1 MWKTWRA
8 ERAAKRAQTFKTV
21 RRRARYAGFRTVDP
35 GIQRE
40 GDMTTST
47 TATTLTRPQVLPE
60 IREAVYPGD
69 TAPLVEI
76 VREYVRWLDMDLSY
90 RGFEEEM
97 QSFEQ
102 TYTLPSGM
110 FLIAE
115 TTAEIAGCV
124 GLLRHSDEVAEVKRL
139 YVRSAYRGLALGE
152 TLMHA
157 LIDKAKSLGYAK
169 LVLDSVPQTAFAQRL
184 YERLGFT
191 ETSPYYANPVP
202 GTRFLEL
209 VL

>member
-1 MWKTWRA
+1 
-8 ERAAKRAQTFKTV
+8 
-21 RRRARYAGFRTVDP
+21 
-35 GIQRE
+35 
-40 GDMTTST
+40 MTTST
-47 TATTLTRPQVLPE
+47 TATTLTRPQVLPQ

-152 TLMHA
+152 MLMHA

>member
-1 MWKTWRA
+1 
-8 ERAAKRAQTFKTV
+8 
-21 RRRARYAGFRTVDP
+21 
-35 GIQRE
+35 
-40 GDMTTST
+40 MTTST
-47 TATTLTRPQVLPE
+47 TVTRPRVLPE
-60 IREAVYPGD
+60 IREATFPSD
-69 TAPLVEI
+69 TAPLVAI
-76 VREYVRWLDMDLSY
+76 VRAYVRWLDMDLSY
-90 RGFEEEM
+90 RGFEQEM

-115 TTAEIAGCV
+115 VPTEIAGCV

-139 YVRSAYRGLALGE
+139 YVRPAYRGSALGE
-152 TLMHA
+152 KLMHA
-157 LIDKAKSLGYAK
+157 LIDKAKSLGFAK
-169 LVLDSVPQTAFAQRL
+169 LVLDSVPQTAFAQML
-184 YERLGFT
+184 YERLGFA